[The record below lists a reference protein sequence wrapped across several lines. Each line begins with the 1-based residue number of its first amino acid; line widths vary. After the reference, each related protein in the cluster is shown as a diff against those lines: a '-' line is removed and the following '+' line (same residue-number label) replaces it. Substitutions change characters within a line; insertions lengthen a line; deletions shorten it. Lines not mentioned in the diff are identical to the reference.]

1 MRTTSRLSVAVSVR
15 MRVCASVVVCLRVC
29 ANISHATAHTPT
41 RAILHTLPFR
51 IAHKTANLKMKTAG
65 QAVMRCGRVVW
76 VFQQRGGGEVE
87 GKTSVCRIIHFLCVR
102 CFCYF
107 PPW

>member
-15 MRVCASVVVCLRVC
+15 IRVCASVVVCLRVC

-76 VFQQRGGGEVE
+76 VFQQRGGGRWRV
-87 GKTSVCRIIHFLCVR
+87 KLQSAA
-102 CFCYF
+102 
-107 PPW
+107 